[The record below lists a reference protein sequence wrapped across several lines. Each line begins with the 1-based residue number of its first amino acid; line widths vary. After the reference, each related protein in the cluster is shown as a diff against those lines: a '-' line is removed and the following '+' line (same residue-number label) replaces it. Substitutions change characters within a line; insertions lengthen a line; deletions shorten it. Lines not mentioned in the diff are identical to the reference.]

1 MKDELKTLIDRL
13 KPLGIELELVG
24 NFPWIYL
31 TSVNGKMVTEV
42 YWSDHAY
49 TIAMSPINME
59 QELKLKDRRKTFK
72 LIRKYLEM

>member
-13 KPLGIELELVG
+13 RPLGIELELAG

-31 TSVNGKMVTEV
+31 LKVNGEKVTEV

-49 TIAMSPINME
+49 TIAMNIKDGRD
-59 QELKLKDRRKTFK
+59 LKLKDRRKTFK